1 MTALPRVSIVIP
13 AWNAAGFI
21 EKTLAT
27 VAAQTFKDFEV
38 VVVDDGSSDATKDV
52 VDRFLKDNGLRGRCI
67 RQENKKI
74 AGARNTGI
82 KAAEADLI
90 SFLDHDDLWF
100 PEKLEAVLGEFDS
113 HPDADLVCHDE
124 NILKDGKLVR
134 VSHNGPLVANMYER
148 LLFDGNALSPSATTV
163 RKAKLLEAG
172 LFREDPEFNTV
183 EDYDLWMRL
192 ARICKMHFLPSVLGE
207 YQLVERGASN
217 KIVYHNT
224 NLEHLLRDH
233 FMNFPNPVARTRARM
248 RRRLGVM
255 CRSAARLLLAQ
266 GDLNA
271 AGGYARR
278 ALAECPW
285 DWKNAA
291 TAGLWALKRLAGEAA
306 TRN

>member
-1 MTALPRVSIVIP
+1 MKVRSAPRVSIVLP
-13 AWNAAGFI
+13 AWNAAAFI
-21 EKTLAT
+21 VKTLST
-27 VAAQTFKDFEV
+27 VAAQTYADYELI
-38 VVVDDGSSDATKDV
+38 VVDDGSSDDTKLV
-52 VDRFLKDNGLRGRCI
+52 VDGFLTERGLRGRCI
-67 RQENKKI
+67 KQENKKI

-82 KAAEADLI
+82 RAAEGGLI

-100 PEKLEAVLGEFDS
+100 PNKLERVMAEFDA

-124 NILKDGKLVR
+124 NIVKDGKFVR
-134 VSHNGPLVANMYER
+134 VSRNGPLVQNMYEK

-163 RKAKLLEAG
+163 KREKLFEAG

-192 ARICKMHFLPSVLGE
+192 AKICRMRFLPQVLGE

-233 FMNFPNPVARTRARM
+233 FMNFPNPDARTRARM

-266 GDLNA
+266 DDLDA

-291 TAGLWALKRLAGEAA
+291 TAGLWALKRLGA
-306 TRN
+306 

>member
-1 MTALPRVSIVIP
+1 MPRVSVVVP
-13 AWNAAGFI
+13 AWNAAAFI

-38 VVVDDGSSDATKDV
+38 IVVDDGSADDTKAV
-52 VDRFLKDNGLRGRCI
+52 VEAFLAKNALAGRCV

-82 KAAEADLI
+82 RAAAGELI
-90 SFLDHDDLWF
+90 AFLDHDDLWF
-100 PEKLEAVLGEFDS
+100 PEKLAKTVAEFDA

-124 NILKDGKLVR
+124 NVIKDGALVR
-134 VSHNGPLVANMYER
+134 VSRNGPRADDMYGK

-163 RKAKLLEAG
+163 KKTKLLEAG

-192 ARICKMHFLPSVLGE
+192 ARVCRMRFLPEVLGE

-217 KIVYHNT
+217 KIVYHHE

-233 FMNFPNPVARTRARM
+233 FKNFSDPDARTRRRM
-248 RRRLGVM
+248 GRRLGVM

-266 GDLNA
+266 GDA
-271 AGGYARR
+271 RTAGAYARR
-278 ALAECPW
+278 AVAEAPG
-285 DWKNAA
+285 DWKNWA
-291 TAGLWALKRLAGEAA
+291 TLALWALKLPGARW
-306 TRN
+306 T

>member
-1 MTALPRVSIVIP
+1 MGAPRVSVVIP

-27 VAAQTFKDFEV
+27 VAAQTFKDFEIV
-38 VVVDDGSSDATKDV
+38 VIDDGSSDATKDV
-52 VDRFLKDNGLRGRCI
+52 VERFLKDKGLRGRCI

-74 AGARNTGI
+74 AGARNAGI
-82 KAAEADLI
+82 KAAEAELI
-90 SFLDHDDLWF
+90 AFLDHDDLWF
-100 PEKLEAVLGEFDS
+100 PEKLEAVLREFDS
-113 HPDADLVCHDE
+113 HPEADLLCHDE
-124 NILKDGKLVR
+124 NIIKDGKLVR
-134 VSHNGPLVANMYER
+134 VSHNGPLVGDMYEK
-148 LLFDGNALSPSATTV
+148 LLFGGNALSPSATTV

-192 ARICKMHFLPSVLGE
+192 ARVCRMRFLPRVLGE

-233 FMNFPNPVARTRARM
+233 FKNFPNPDARTRARM

-255 CRSAARLLLAQ
+255 CRSAARLLLEQ
-266 GDLNA
+266 GDV
-271 AGGYARR
+271 AGAGAYARR
-278 ALAECPW
+278 AVAECPW

-291 TAGLWALKRLAGEAA
+291 VAGLCALRSLGL
-306 TRN
+306 

>member
-1 MTALPRVSIVIP
+1 MPLPRVSIVIP
-13 AWNAAGFI
+13 AWNAAAFI

-27 VAAQTFKDFEV
+27 VAAQTYVDFELL
-38 VVVDDGSSDATKDV
+38 VVDDGSTDATKEI
-52 VDRFLKDNGLRGRCI
+52 VDRFLKDKGLRGRCVK
-67 RQENKKI
+67 QENKKI

-82 KAAEADLI
+82 REASADLI

-100 PEKLEAVLGEFDS
+100 PNKLERVMAELDA
-113 HPDADLVCHDE
+113 HPEADLVCHQE
-124 NILKDGKLVR
+124 NVVKDGVFQHVTR
-134 VSHNGPLVANMYER
+134 NGPWVENMYES
-148 LLFDGNALSPSATTV
+148 LLFDGNALSPSAVTV
-163 RKAKLLEAG
+163 KKAKLFEAG

-192 ARICKMHFLPSVLGE
+192 AKVCRMRFLDEVLGE

-233 FMNFPNPVARTRARM
+233 FKGVPDAQGRK

-255 CRSAARLLLAQ
+255 CRSAARLLMAQ
-266 GDLNA
+266 GDLAA

-278 ALAECPW
+278 AVSESPW
-285 DWKNAA
+285 DWKNPA
-291 TAGLWALKRLAGEAA
+291 TLALWAFKRLGA
-306 TRN
+306 

>member
-1 MTALPRVSIVIP
+1 MTALPRVSLVVP

-38 VVVDDGSSDATKDV
+38 VVVDDGSTDDTQGV
-52 VDRFLKDNGLRGRCI
+52 VERFLKYHGLRGRCI

-74 AGARNTGI
+74 AGARNAGI
-82 KAAEADLI
+82 RAAEAELI

-100 PEKLEAVLGEFDS
+100 PEKLEAVLREFDS
-113 HPDADLVCHDE
+113 HPEAGLVCHDE
-124 NILKDGKLVR
+124 NVIKDGQLVR
-134 VSHNGPLVANMYER
+134 VSHNGPLAADMYGK

-163 RKAKLLEAG
+163 RKAKLLEAS

-192 ARICKMHFLPSVLGE
+192 ARVCRMRFLPRVLGE

-233 FMNFPNPVARTRARM
+233 FKSFPDPDARTRKRM

-255 CRSAARLLLAQ
+255 CRSAARLLLEQ
-266 GDLNA
+266 GDV
-271 AGGYARR
+271 AGAGAYARR
-278 ALAECPW
+278 AVAECPW
-285 DWKNAA
+285 DWKNEAV
-291 TAGLWALKRLAGEAA
+291 AGLWALRSLGL
-306 TRN
+306 